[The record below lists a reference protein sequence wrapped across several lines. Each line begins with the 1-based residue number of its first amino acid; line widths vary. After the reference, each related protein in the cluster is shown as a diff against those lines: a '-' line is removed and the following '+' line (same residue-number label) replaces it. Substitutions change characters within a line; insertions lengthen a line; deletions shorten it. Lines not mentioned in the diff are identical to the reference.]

1 MSLRKVMQINMHVC
15 LCVWLHILPAPP
27 CQGAPLSFLLCALA
41 LEVTSFGVR
50 QADPAPA
57 LEASH
62 SLEERLQQLRS
73 SAPDS
78 EALVREISGHW
89 KKHLECLEK
98 TEPSEDGAA
107 AAPASEASESTSP
120 VSLMT
125 PNSTPAPEA
134 PASPQQNHQDQ
145 TEVQREE
152 EEEGAHVSLVDRL
165 SEAEEKIKVLHSSL
179 NTAQTEL
186 LDLRCKYNQE
196 MAN

>member
-1 MSLRKVMQINMHVC
+1 
-15 LCVWLHILPAPP
+15 
-27 CQGAPLSFLLCALA
+27 
-41 LEVTSFGVR
+41 
-50 QADPAPA
+50 PAPA

-62 SLEERLQQLRS
+62 SLEERLQQLQS

-134 PASPQQNHQDQ
+134 PASPEQNHQDQ

-196 MAN
+196 MANKKAEVNAIMANLEKANQ